1 VIRAVLFDMGGVL
14 VTSPFAGFDAYERA
28 AGLPS
33 GLIRRIN
40 ATDPDSNAWSH
51 FERGAI
57 DRDTFLAR
65 FEAEAARLGHTVDG
79 AQVLAALAG
88 TVIEEM
94 LVAVDRVR
102 AVARTGLLTNNLRP
116 MDNTS
121 PIGAQLVPRFDV
133 IVQSAVEGIRKP
145 DPEFYRRACER
156 LAVAPDECVFLDD
169 LGINCKPARAM
180 GMTTIKVTD
189 ANEALEELELILGT
203 PLRE

>member
-1 VIRAVLFDMGGVL
+1 V
-14 VTSPFAGFDAYERA
+14 
-28 AGLPS
+28 
-33 GLIRRIN
+33 
-40 ATDPDSNAWSH
+40 
-51 FERGAI
+51 
-57 DRDTFLAR
+57 
-65 FEAEAARLGHTVDG
+65 RLGHPVDG
-79 AQVLAALAG
+79 AQVLATLGG

-94 LVAVDRVR
+94 LLAVDRVR
-102 AVARTGLLTNNLRP
+102 TVARTALLTNNLRP

-121 PIGAQLVPRFDV
+121 PIGAQLMPRFDV

-189 ANEALEELELILGT
+189 TNEALEELELILGT